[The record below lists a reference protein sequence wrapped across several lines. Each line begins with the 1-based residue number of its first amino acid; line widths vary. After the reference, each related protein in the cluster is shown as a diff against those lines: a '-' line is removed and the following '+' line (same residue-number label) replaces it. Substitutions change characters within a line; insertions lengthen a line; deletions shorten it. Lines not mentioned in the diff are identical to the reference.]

1 MIYEEKNSLSKE
13 VCNDMISWFDNK
25 LISGKVGINYVN
37 VSDEIRKTISFF
49 THRSIAFCLG
59 TRLQLTYNQGNC
71 NIK

>member
-37 VSDEIRKTISFF
+37 ASDEILSLI
-49 THRSIAFCLG
+49 HI
-59 TRLQLTYNQGNC
+59 
-71 NIK
+71 

>member
-37 VSDEIRKTISFF
+37 ASDEIRKDESITSCNNFKSFESF
-49 THRSIAFCLG
+49 YT
-59 TRLQLTYNQGNC
+59 
-71 NIK
+71 